1 MLSPTRLPT
10 LFTLAFALTLVPI
23 GARGAASQSQR
34 CEAAAD
40 AAAGDFAKCRLDAEA
55 KNAKGSLVGQRFIDV
70 LERCS
75 GRLQAD
81 FAKAQIF
88 YGAENCPEAAPADFD
103 AYLSQCTD
111 DVAVAAAGG
120 IFPDAALA
128 LATCNAGLTSCT
140 VDLGTVQ
147 AGLTSCT
154 GDLGTV
160 QAGLDAAQ
168 TDLGTCT
175 GNLGTVQAALTAC
188 QAALPTPTPTPTPTP
203 DGSTI
208 TDSTTGLMW
217 EKLSD
222 DGGIHDQ
229 DNRYDWANATDVKVA
244 ALNAAGYAG
253 YSDWRLPSIVE
264 LQSIINTGYY
274 APAVSPAFNTGCAP
288 SCTVLNC
295 SCTISSLYWSSST
308 YADVPTSAWV
318 VYFYVGN
325 TDANYKTSS
334 NYVRAVRGGS

>member
-1 MLSPTRLPT
+1 MLSQTRLPT
-10 LFTLAFALTLVPI
+10 LFMLAFALTRVPI

-81 FAKAQIF
+81 FARVRLLF
-88 YGAENCPEAAPADFD
+88 GAGDCPAAAPADFD

-128 LATCNAGLTSCT
+128 LATCN
-140 VDLGTVQ
+140 

-188 QAALPTPTPTPTPTP
+188 QAALPTPTP
-203 DGSTI
+203 DGSPI

-222 DGGIHDQ
+222 DGGIHDR
-229 DNRYDWANATDVKVA
+229 DNRYDWANATAVKVA

-253 YSDWRLPSIVE
+253 YSDWRLPSVEE
-264 LQSIINTGYY
+264 LQSIINTDYS
-274 APAVSPAFNTGCAP
+274 APTVSPAFNTGCAP

-295 SCTISSLYWSSST
+295 SCTVSSFYWSSSSAAAGPS
-308 YADVPTSAWV
+308 YAWFIDFGDGHRT
-318 VYFYVGN
+318 
-325 TDANYKTSS
+325 ANDKTEPI
-334 NYVRAVRGGS
+334 YVRAVRGGF

>member
-81 FAKAQIF
+81 FARVRLLF
-88 YGAENCPEAAPADFD
+88 GAGDCPAAAPADFD

-147 AGLTSCT
+147 AGL
-154 GDLGTV
+154 
-160 QAGLDAAQ
+160 DAAQ

-188 QAALPTPTPTPTPTP
+188 QAALPTPTPTPTP

-222 DGGIHDQ
+222 DGSIHDK
-229 DNRYDWANATDVKVA
+229 DNTYNWANATAVKVA

-295 SCTISSLYWSSST
+295 SCTISSDYWSSST
-308 YADVPTSAWV
+308 YASYPTVAWL
-318 VYFYVGN
+318 VYFVDGTAIADNKSDYH
-325 TDANYKTSS
+325 
-334 NYVRAVRGGS
+334 YVRAVRGGS